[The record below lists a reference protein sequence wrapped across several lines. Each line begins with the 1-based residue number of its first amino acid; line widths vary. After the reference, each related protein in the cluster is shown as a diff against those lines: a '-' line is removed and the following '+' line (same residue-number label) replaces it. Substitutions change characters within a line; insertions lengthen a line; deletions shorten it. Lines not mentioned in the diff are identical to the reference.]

1 MNTKELEQKYGVP
14 YKYIEYPHKV
24 LNNDIMSCEYIKLAC
39 KRYLSWFSL
48 DDRYFD
54 TKAVDKV
61 VNFASKLKHSSGS
74 YKGKPFILSDWQFWI
89 VCAMYG
95 FKWKKDNLR
104 CIRTAEIELARKGGK
119 SSLVSML
126 ALYHLCADGEGESQC
141 IFAANSAAQA
151 QLCFTMA
158 KNYISTVDPKG
169 KYFKQYRSEIRFPLT
184 KSSLKVVSADA
195 SKLDGLNCSFYVCDE
210 MHEADGT
217 VWNVLDSST
226 GFRSQPMSIAIS
238 TAGFHLEG
246 FYYQMRKSNIEV
258 LYDKVQNDSLFV
270 AIYTLD
276 EGDNIE
282 DTNLYKKCQPN
293 LGITVKEEYMKQQ
306 LLNAKINP
314 SLMTNF
320 KTKILNIWCASAV
333 GEWIPSEYILK
344 CTDKVNLEDWKHTTC
359 YLGLDLSSV
368 SDMTAISV
376 MVFDS
381 VKQQYLFKNWY
392 FLPQSA
398 LEESS
403 NREKYKVWN
412 KQKFLQLTSG
422 NVVDYDEVIKKIQQ
436 INLIVP
442 IQAIAYDSWQ
452 STAIII
458 KLTEL
463 GFNCV
468 PYSQSIGSM
477 NRPTRHIEMIAR
489 NGHLI
494 IDDNPITRWM
504 FANCEL
510 KEDWNNNA
518 KVQKRNKCS
527 ENKIDG
533 IAAACNALG
542 HYLTETHYDNVICGL
557 KIES

>member
-1 MNTKELEQKYGVP
+1 MNYKEYEEKYKVP
-14 YKYIEYPHKV
+14 FKYIEYPIKV
-24 LNNDIMSCEYIKLAC
+24 LNNDILACEYIKLAC
-39 KRYLSWFSL
+39 KRYLSWFDK

-61 VNFASKLKHSSGS
+61 VNFAGKLKHSSGS
-74 YKGKPFILSDWQFWI
+74 YRGKPFILSDWQYWI

-104 CIRTAEIELARKGGK
+104 CIRTAQIELARKGGK

-126 ALYHLCADGEGESQC
+126 ALYHLCADGEGEAQC

-169 KYFKQYRSEIRFPLT
+169 KYFKQYRSEIRFPLM
-184 KSSLKVVSADA
+184 KSSLKVVAADA
-195 SKLDGLNCSFYVCDE
+195 KKLDGLSCNCFICDE
-210 MHEADGT
+210 MHESDGT

-226 GFRSQPMSIAIS
+226 GFRSQPMAIAIS
-238 TAGFHLEG
+238 TAGFNMDG

-276 EGDNIE
+276 ENDDIE
-282 DTNLYKKCQPN
+282 DVSVYKKCQPN
-293 LGITVKEEYMKQQ
+293 LDITVKREYMEQQ

-320 KTKILNIWCASAV
+320 KVKILNKWVASAV

-344 CTDKVNLEDWKHTTC
+344 CTDKVNLEDWKDYTC
-359 YLGLDLSSV
+359 YVGLDLSSV
-368 SDMTAISV
+368 SDMTAVSV
-376 MVFDS
+376 LIFDNFNQKY
-381 VKQQYLFKNWY
+381 VFKNYY

-398 LEESS
+398 LQESP
-403 NREKYKVWN
+403 NREKYRVWN
-412 KQKFLQLTSG
+412 EQGFLHLTSG
-422 NVVDYDEVIKKIQQ
+422 NVVDFDYIL
-436 INLIVP
+436 NLIQKINTVVP
-442 IQAIAYDSWQ
+442 IEAIAYDSWQ
-452 STAIII
+452 STALII

-463 GFNCV
+463 GFNCQ
-468 PYSQSIGSM
+468 PFSQSIGSM
-477 NRPTRHIEMIAR
+477 TRPVKHLEMIAR
-489 NGHLI
+489 NGHLVL
-494 IDDNPITRWM
+494 DDNPITRWM

-510 KEDWNNNA
+510 KEDWNNNQ
-518 KVQKRNKCS
+518 KVQKMNKMS

-533 IAAACNALG
+533 VAACCDALG
-542 HYLTETHYDNVICGL
+542 YYLTQTHYDNTIMGL
-557 KIES
+557 KF